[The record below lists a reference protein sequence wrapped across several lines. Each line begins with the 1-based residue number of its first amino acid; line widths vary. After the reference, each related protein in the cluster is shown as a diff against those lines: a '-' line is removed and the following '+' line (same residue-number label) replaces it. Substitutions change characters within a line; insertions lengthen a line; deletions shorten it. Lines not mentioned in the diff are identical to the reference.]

1 MAYYNRYPRRSKYG
15 AKKIEID
22 GEIFDSKREAK
33 RWKEL
38 KLMEDVGLIE
48 DLRRQVKYVLIP
60 AQREPDR
67 MDFSKSAR
75 GKVIKGKVIEREVA
89 YYADFVYLRD
99 GKTVVEDAK
108 GMRTEVYKL
117 KRKLM
122 LWVHDIQ
129 IKEV

>member
-1 MAYYNRYPRRSKYG
+1 MKRNRSKYG

-33 RWKEL
+33 RWQEL
-38 KLMEDVGLIE
+38 KIRQDLGQIS
-48 DLRRQVKYVLIP
+48 DLRRQVKFVVIP

-67 MDFSKSAR
+67 IDYSKSSR
-75 GKVIKGKVIEREVA
+75 GRFVSGKLIERECA
-89 YYADFVYLRD
+89 YIADFVYQQD

-108 GMRTEVYKL
+108 GYRDGTAYSVFVI

-122 LWVHDIQ
+122 LREFGIRV
-129 IKEV
+129 KEV